1 MIYNVLSEILQNIA
15 DGNKISSLNTQVLFI
30 DYLISIGGQVGPDY
44 MNMINSNTNLFPKYK
59 NEFLKLK
66 KKLETF
72 RKFFLKTQDRRKIEL
87 KKGLE
92 HYDIPNE
99 IKNIIINKTL
109 NKELFR

>member
-30 DYLISIGGQVGPDY
+30 DYLISIGGQVGTDY